1 MTDRSDC
8 RLLIADT
15 DAANE
20 LFSDAE
26 IDTFLTLGTSV
37 YGAAAIA
44 LRSQAADLCR
54 TYDMKLSGGGGGV
67 TIDTKG
73 SALRLLELADKYE
86 KLDRESF
93 EAEIVDWKDPD
104 LDMVEI
110 VRRDARFDQETTSS
124 EFDG

>member
-1 MTDRSDC
+1 
-8 RLLIADT
+8 
-15 DAANE
+15 
-20 LFSDAE
+20 
-26 IDTFLTLGTSV
+26 
-37 YGAAAIA
+37 
-44 LRSQAADLCR
+44 
-54 TYDMKLSGGGGGV
+54 MKLSGGGGGV

>member
-15 DAANE
+15 DATNE

>member
-93 EAEIVDWKDPD
+93 EAEIVDWKEPD

>member
-54 TYDMKLSGGGGGV
+54 TYDM
-67 TIDTKG
+67 
-73 SALRLLELADKYE
+73 
-86 KLDRESF
+86 
-93 EAEIVDWKDPD
+93 
-104 LDMVEI
+104 M
-110 VRRDARFDQETTSS
+110 
-124 EFDG
+124 